1 MIKKEKI
8 ILVLTSSLIFFAL
21 FSSLNNDSN
30 PILVNPESD
39 INDNPN
45 ISVNLE
51 GIENIV
57 ITEVN
62 RVMNISGYGL
72 VIYEDILLV
81 KNLNNN
87 PISSVLF
94 GIPIGI
100 SDDLVFFEATGVDQN
115 TLLIER
121 SSLVM
126 NGHEMIVIYLDS
138 PLLPHQ
144 TRLIRFLHIYQNLI
158 NYFMLDEQDLIVT
171 GIVYPLLPYRM
182 EGSITTVVNVP
193 ESGTRIDDGGAWGV
207 LNPTLFT
214 ITYNFDSIKDE
225 IGDDFIDPFLE
236 NLGDKAEILIFYS
249 DIVESRLEL
258 SEIKREIFISPWG
271 IIRVRE
277 DFSLENLGL
286 IDFYLI
292 SFKIPQLAKNVYISD
307 QLGEIYGVTIT
318 DSGNPNYKNVDI
330 QLFANRIRIK
340 PNSTFSFSIEYYLPF
355 EHFVSINWFQ
365 ESFKIDLLT
374 TIFKYLG
381 RDQTINIIIDGCYR
395 IDSLTEAPESI
406 IKSKGTTTL
415 TYKTDVVTPN
425 EKKIIQIT
433 FTVDLFN
440 LLLRPIIFILSFVI
454 IAFVFVFLTK
464 IRKKELE
471 STSLTRKYIPVDEIR
486 EFSSLSEEK
495 NALTLEIRKAEE
507 ATKRKKMAKKKYK
520 NILEKNSS
528 KIDEIQKEI
537 IPFKKILTEAGE
549 IFENIIKRLD
559 ILETERFSVKDSLK
573 LLETRYKRGRL
584 PSRAAYQKLSE
595 DFNKRR
601 RKIDRTIDKLLQ
613 QLRSYL
619 L

>member
-1 MIKKEKI
+1 MVKKEK
-8 ILVLTSSLIFFAL
+8 LLLSLTSFLL
-21 FSSLNNDSN
+21 FIVMVSYIANDSEVHYTDYN
-30 PILVNPESD
+30 NINESVEV
-39 INDNPN
+39 
-45 ISVNLE
+45 STSLE
-51 GIENIV
+51 GIENVV
-57 ITEVN
+57 ITKVN
-62 RVMNISGYGL
+62 REVNISGYGL
-72 VIYEDILLV
+72 IYFEDLLEV
-81 KNLNNN
+81 KNLNNA
-87 PISSVLF
+87 PISSIF
-94 GIPIGI
+94 IGIPVTI
-100 SDDLVFFEATGVDQN
+100 SDDLVLFEATGINKN
-115 TLLIER
+115 TLFAER
-121 SSLVM
+121 SNLIM
-126 NGHEMIVIYLDS
+126 NEYKMIIIYFNS
-138 PLLPHQ
+138 PLLPYQ
-144 TRLIRFLHIYQNLI
+144 TRTIKFNHMYKNIISYGGIRENQYI
-158 NYFMLDEQDLIVT
+158 NISLIVF
-171 GIVYPLLPYRM
+171 PLLPYKL
-182 EGSITTVVNVP
+182 EGEITALVWLPKEASDIHADWGLVLP
-193 ESGTRIDDGGAWGV
+193 EIDRV
-207 LNPTLFT
+207 SY
-214 ITYNFDSIKDE
+214 TYDFIKDE
-225 IGDDFIDPFLE
+225 IGSDFITPFLE
-236 NLGDKAEILIFYS
+236 NLGDKKVDRINYFDNTNTKTE
-249 DIVESRLEL
+249 VK
-258 SEIKREIFISPWG
+258 EIKREIFLSPWG

-277 DFSLENLGL
+277 DITLENLGI
-286 IDFYLI
+286 IDFYSI

-307 QLGEIYGVTIT
+307 QLGEIYGVTIE

-330 QLFANRIRIK
+330 QLYANRVRMM
-340 PNSTFSFSIEYYLPF
+340 PNTTFSFNIEYYLPF

-365 ESFKIDLLT
+365 ESLKIDSLT

-381 RDQTINIIIDGCYR
+381 RDQTIDIIIDGCYR

-415 TYKTDVVTPN
+415 TYKTDFVTPN

-433 FTVDLFN
+433 FTIDLFN

-454 IAFVFVFLTK
+454 IAFLYVFLTK

-471 STSLTRKYIPVDEIR
+471 PTSLTRKIIPVNEIR

-520 NILEKNSS
+520 NILVKNSS